1 MLAIILILASS
12 ILLLF
17 ILCKERILQDS
28 STRCTVRVVLG
39 YYSPEVAVLYCRVVL
54 WYYSTAVLQYQ
65 MHCEAGSVVL
75 QYCSTRCTV
84 RAVVW

>member
-1 MLAIILILASS
+1 M
-12 ILLLF
+12 
-17 ILCKERILQDS
+17 
-28 STRCTVRVVLG
+28 RVVLG